1 LEADG
6 SRGGAN
12 KAKQTEERTFPTKT
26 KAVVDEVNLLSV
38 GTRKDIT
45 ELII

>member
-1 LEADG
+1 LEKNG

-26 KAVVDEVNLLSV
+26 KAVVDEVNLLLS
-38 GTRKDIT
+38 GPGKIS
-45 ELII
+45 LN